1 MLVSVSRISIKVYTE
16 LPVEDVL
23 FRLHGTLLIE
33 HLFILPVYR
42 SCFELRITQTPFCS
56 CCCCFRCLW

>member
-23 FRLHGTLLIE
+23 FRLHA
-33 HLFILPVYR
+33 H
-42 SCFELRITQTPFCS
+42 C
-56 CCCCFRCLW
+56 